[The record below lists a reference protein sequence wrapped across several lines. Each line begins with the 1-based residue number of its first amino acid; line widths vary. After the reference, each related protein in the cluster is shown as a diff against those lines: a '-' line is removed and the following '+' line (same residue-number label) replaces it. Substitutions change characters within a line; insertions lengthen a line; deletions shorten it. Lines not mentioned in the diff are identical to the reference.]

1 MIVDEET
8 KRRIID
14 LHSNE
19 RITIREI
26 AKIVKKSSRDII
38 AVLKVSEKK
47 ENGEENIDIQGKNLP
62 ATKKEKGDTEYDL
75 PLNIKAY
82 KLLSERKSL
91 VEVTI
96 NLKLTARQA
105 QQFNSEYW
113 KLIQMDHLFM
123 IYQEIKNNLGYFL
136 KLFRL
141 GKKEGLTP
149 ENIINLLT
157 MADNIQDLN
166 EQFQFHQSKVKDME
180 IRKSLCK
187 EQLEDLGNRT
197 IIAKEQLSDTEKAC
211 KQKFGELTGI
221 CSQIQMLEY
230 QIEHFKNSENYQSIE
245 QITRCRVNEILAD
258 NNKPLEYVLVS
269 VIEALRENPDR
280 YFLIDK
286 IPTMAILNHNPLGP
300 IQSTFYQGNY
310 QFVKEKVLDLAD
322 KIFHNLQ
329 KSIVDSA
336 LSTARRLEKGNPQ
349 SHLPRYL
356 SHISMEDNMIEFDKG
371 DIAP

>member
-1 MIVDEET
+1 MPIDENI
-8 KRRIID
+8 KRNLRD
-14 LHSNE
+14 LHFSQHK
-19 RITIREI
+19 TIREF
-26 AKIVKKSSRDII
+26 AKITRKSSRDII
-38 AVLKVSEKK
+38 AVLKMSGDKEKAEENKNINGINIPAPKK
-47 ENGEENIDIQGKNLP
+47 ETRDREF
-62 ATKKEKGDTEYDL
+62 DL
-75 PLNIKAY
+75 PPQITAY
-82 KLLSERKSL
+82 RLLSEGKSL
-91 VEVTI
+91 VNVTI
-96 NLKLTARQA
+96 ELKLTAQQA
-105 QQFNSEYW
+105 QQFNTEYW

-245 QITRCRVNEILAD
+245 QITRCRVNEILA
-258 NNKPLEYVLVS
+258 
-269 VIEALRENPDR
+269 
-280 YFLIDK
+280 
-286 IPTMAILNHNPLGP
+286 
-300 IQSTFYQGNY
+300 
-310 QFVKEKVLDLAD
+310 
-322 KIFHNLQ
+322 
-329 KSIVDSA
+329 
-336 LSTARRLEKGNPQ
+336 
-349 SHLPRYL
+349 
-356 SHISMEDNMIEFDKG
+356 
-371 DIAP
+371 